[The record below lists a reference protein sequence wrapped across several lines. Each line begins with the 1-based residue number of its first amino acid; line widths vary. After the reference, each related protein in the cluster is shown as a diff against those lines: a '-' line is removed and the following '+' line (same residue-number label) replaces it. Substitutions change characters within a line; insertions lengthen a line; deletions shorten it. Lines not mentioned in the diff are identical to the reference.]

1 MYVAID
7 SVIEQRFKKKLVGGQ
22 TSQVRG
28 VRDADQIGSGNR
40 VC

>member
-7 SVIEQRFKKKLVGGQ
+7 SVMSRDKKNLVGGQ
-22 TSQVRG
+22 TSQVRR

-40 VC
+40 IC